1 MLWGT
6 WTPHSDIIHIYR
18 RHISIYVTRKE
29 FKEVAWHSFKHAAH
43 ALTNRRVMRGT
54 QVQTTSLL
62 LEQTS
67 DKTRQQE
74 TSDMSQLVHSNFRI
88 F

>member
-6 WTPHSDIIHIYR
+6 WTPHSDITHIYR
-18 RHISIYVTRKE
+18 RHISINVTRME
-29 FKEVAWHSFKHAAH
+29 FKGAAWHSSKHAAH
-43 ALTNRRVMRGT
+43 ALTNRRVMKGT
-54 QVQTTSLL
+54 QVQTTLLL

-74 TSDMSQLVHSNFRI
+74 TSDMSQLAHSNFRI